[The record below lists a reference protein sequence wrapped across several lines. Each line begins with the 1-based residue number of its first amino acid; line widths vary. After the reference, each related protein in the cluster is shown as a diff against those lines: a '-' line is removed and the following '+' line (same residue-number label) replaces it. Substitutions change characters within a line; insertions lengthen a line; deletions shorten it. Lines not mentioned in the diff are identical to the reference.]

1 MPLNEGLISPDNMF
15 ADLRSIARTMG
26 NDPNQI
32 KQGSATKL
40 GEMGLLGEYVENLP
54 YLSEVL
60 GLDEETWKSWDG
72 LEQEKFIRRLNTKL
86 QYYQRYNEDVDR
98 WISLAPQS
106 DPRDHVYPVPLEN
119 LP

>member
-1 MPLNEGLISPDNMF
+1 MISPDDMF
-15 ADLRSIARTMG
+15 ANLRSIAATMG

-32 KQGSATKL
+32 KQKNATKL
-40 GEMGLLGEYVENLP
+40 GEMGLLGEYIESLP

-60 GLDEETWKSWDG
+60 SLDEETWKSWDG
-72 LEQEKFIRRLNTKL
+72 IGQEKFIRRLNTKL

-98 WISLAPQS
+98 WISLAPDS

>member
-1 MPLNEGLISPDNMF
+1 MF
-15 ADLRSIARTMG
+15 ADLRSIAATMG

-72 LEQEKFIRRLNTKL
+72 LAQEKFIRRLNTKL